1 MINKEKKSTAI
12 KYNEYIVYGDPT
24 EYEFTTVE
32 RKKAAKYGI
41 LFNSEKL
48 AFNFMMYHNKIL
60 QEQYFY
66 TKEDVANIF
75 DFNVSFV
82 QKFLRTKDF
91 KMLYVSKSSRDILK
105 SAYEIKFNKY
115 YLEFEKQKEYLIVNY
130 EKYEQQKK
138 IYKLALELL
147 KKIDYDTKI
156 YYRKLDI
163 LKWIKNNF
171 YRETFEGDLLEITT
185 IEALEIFN
193 HKLVSNKTLKKILD
207 KKHDMQVT
215 RIIKANMLTNNF
227 KKYIMFNLGN
237 KRPVIRYMIL
247 NNK

>member
-48 AFNFMMYHNKIL
+48 AFNFMLYHDKIL

-66 TKEDVANIF
+66 NKEDVAAIF

-82 QKFLRTKDF
+82 QKFLRAKDF

-163 LKWIKNNF
+163 LKWIKNNL
-171 YRETFEGDLLEITT
+171 YRETLEGDLLT
-185 IEALEIFN
+185 ISSAEALEILDTG
-193 HKLVSNKTLKKILD
+193 LVSNKTLKKILD

-215 RIIKANMLTNNF
+215 RIIKSNLLANKY
-227 KKYIMFNLGN
+227 KKYVLFNTGD